1 MLQTYGFLAVFA
13 GGLALGRTMQHDS
26 ALADGRAAGA
36 PAGLRASV
44 VSWTAQSERLCEVT
58 LVLLVGVL
66 LGRTEGALPAVL
78 YALVLLVAVRPLAV
92 LLSAPTGIALHQR
105 RLIAWFGIRG
115 IGSLFYL
122 AYALDHG
129 VPAAIAPLVADAAL
143 ITIAVS
149 ITLHGVSAT
158 PLMEWYERRRA

>member
-1 MLQTYGFLAVFA
+1 
-13 GGLALGRTMQHDS
+13 
-26 ALADGRAAGA
+26 
-36 PAGLRASV
+36 

-58 LVLLVGVL
+58 LVLLVGML

-129 VPAAIAPLVADAAL
+129 VPTAIAPVVADAAL